1 MSLLKVI
8 REEIVYKCMQ
18 THYSIYYDSIK
29 FLKTSNLHRLYKLY
43 SKIFNIDFSPYLSIL
58 GQIGLISCLK
68 AVFM

>member
-1 MSLLKVI
+1 
-8 REEIVYKCMQ
+8 MQ